1 MPKPTPEQ
9 ERIINAGRA
18 NILVSAAAGSGK
30 TTVLSDRITTK
41 IVNKEIEIDQILVAT
56 FTNDAAANMR
66 EKIEECLKKALME
79 DGADRKYIKK
89 QLDKLPSAYIQT
101 MNSFCNRVVNE
112 AAHMSDDDNIMD
124 PGSTVLDDTTLN
136 MLRNQ
141 AAMDAILARYNA
153 IAEDELTEEER
164 EDFLNLMFS
173 MGNGKSEGAIADALE
188 SAYKKLRA
196 LPDYIEILD
205 GTIRV
210 REQRDASG
218 EVFGL
223 TRYIELADNILRK
236 ARSACDTTEPRVSGL
251 DIKDEK
257 KEILRNIINSLK
269 SPLDDYLD
277 NVSKATSDEHRL
289 EAIQQFYASIY
300 KEPHPDMYPN
310 LYTKKENKDLEFL
323 TAFGPIARIC
333 IIKRNAH
340 VRTRIDPPTQ
350 KTAWGYTEY
359 SSPFDYDDGY
369 AVFENYDYKTLFE
382 RQLRRTSCARAF
394 VALLKDMDIRLGR
407 LKKALRG
414 IDFSDQEHMCL
425 RVLNSASARDLYKY
439 KFKEIYIDE
448 YQDNTSL
455 QDSVIAKIS
464 NDNVFCVGDVK
475 QSIYKFRNAN
485 PSMFIRKADSYRRD
499 PANGNLM
506 GLSCNFR
513 SSPQILAF
521 VNEIFSQLMS
531 GGAAEIDYDGDDHK
545 LVPSPIA
552 KDGPIPEVIL
562 VNAKQKENDVIDDEG
577 EIRDIPGIDLLIT
590 EVRNKVEEYLSKDY
604 DYNDI
609 FVLTRTNKVSQAI
622 AENLRGSGIEARCE
636 DETPM
641 FKDREITG
649 ICNLISVLANEYRDE
664 CLTGVLLS
672 PYRFSNFTVDELAEV
687 VSFAPELKYMNLI
700 VKVKNYALNG
710 SDEEIRNRCRTLIDS
725 IDSLRSESVIRDV
738 GELVET
744 IYDETGIK
752 RTLKKESPNQVKK
765 LSVFKN
771 WLCDVLLKR
780 GSDITD
786 LATVIEQMQSRLK
799 DDASI
804 SIDIGGENLVRCM
817 TYHKSK
823 GLQRK
828 CVIVADID
836 SKGRGNSDI
845 SSYVNFRSG
854 NVLSP
859 DDPQG
864 PVIVVD
870 DYDDDSMLA
879 ESSPEKAVAKEENK
893 LAETAETMR
902 LLYVALTRAEE
913 NLCFIG
919 LADLSAKK
927 QIKNVYMPILEE
939 DKYLSREYYL
949 KCSGIEQLMLSALLR
964 MKATDDS
971 SNLVDVCPIERKPGY
986 VSDFDQVRILVKSV
1000 DGMAEDGALDL
1011 SGSSEESSDNKEE
1024 PDASNIDSVI
1034 YGLTEFDENGRPEF
1048 KPYRF
1053 EDAMNSPA
1061 KTSVSAM
1068 KRDEDIYYSKSPA
1081 PSDAESE
1088 EEPELKIAIN
1098 MIVPDI
1104 DSYLGNESKLSGASL
1119 GTVVHKTMSFIDL
1132 DRIASSGSVSDEL
1145 DALVEEGILSGS
1157 ERDAVSKFA
1166 DSIKV
1171 FAKSDLGRAFIEADK
1186 DGRAEREKS
1195 LICSIRINPER
1206 DDYKLVQGTLDAM
1219 YIDDD
1224 GKAVIIDYKTDYIR
1238 TDDKDEII
1246 KTVKDR
1252 HQDQLELYA
1261 AAVEASGIQVK
1272 ARYVYLLRKNMAIEV

>member
-9 ERIINAGRA
+9 EKIISAGRS

-79 DGADRKYIKK
+79 DGADRKYIKT

-124 PGSTVLDDTTLN
+124 PGSTVLDETTLN

-153 IAEDELTEEER
+153 IAEDELTEQER

-173 MGNGKSEGAIADALE
+173 MGNGKSEGAIADAME

-196 LPDYIEILD
+196 LPNYIEILD
-205 GTIRV
+205 GTIRA
-210 REQRDASG
+210 REDKDASG
-218 EVFGL
+218 EI
-223 TRYIELADNILRK
+223 T
-236 ARSACDTTEPRVSGL
+236 GL
-251 DIKDEK
+251 DRYFEMMDKLFSKVLGACTSSDPD
-257 KEILRNIINSLK
+257 INSLGISEDHKVLVHNIVNSVRTHFTEFYDQYDPSESDSSKLDKIHAFFK
-269 SPLDDYLD
+269 SVYDD
-277 NVSKATSDEHRL
+277 
-289 EAIQQFYASIY
+289 
-300 KEPHPDMYPN
+300 PHPNFYPR
-310 LYTKKENKDLEFL
+310 LYEKGTKDPDFL
-323 TAFGPIARIC
+323 DEFGPVAFIC
-333 IIKRNAH
+333 MVNRRMHQYAGDDTLKSA
-340 VRTRIDPPTQ
+340 
-350 KTAWGYTEY
+350 AWGYTE
-359 SSPFDYDDGY
+359 SSTPYDYDEGY
-369 AVFENYDYKTLFE
+369 RVFEKYDYKTLFE

-394 VALLKDMDIRLGR
+394 VALLKDMDVRLGK

-455 QDSVIAKIS
+455 QDTVIAQIA

-485 PSMFIRKADSYRRD
+485 PSMFIRKADSYRND
-499 PANGNLM
+499 SSKGNLM

-513 SSPQILAF
+513 STPQILYF

-531 GGAAEIDYDGDDHK
+531 GDAAEIDYDGDDHK
-545 LVPSPIA
+545 LVSSPIA

-562 VNAKQKENDVIDDEG
+562 VNAGNKGNDVVDDEG
-577 EIRDIPGIDLLIT
+577 DIRDIPGIELLIT
-590 EVRNKVEEYLSKDY
+590 EVKNKVDEYLSKGY

-622 AENLRGSGIEARCE
+622 AEYLRVSGIAARCE

-672 PYRFSNFTVDELAEV
+672 PYRFSNFNVDELAEII
-687 VSFAPELKYMNLI
+687 SFEPELKYMNLI
-700 VKVKNYALNG
+700 VKVKNYSVNG
-710 SDEEIRNRCRTLIDS
+710 TDENIRNRCSTFIDS
-725 IDSLRSESVIRDV
+725 IDNLRSESVIRDV

-771 WLCDVLLKR
+771 WLCDVFLKR
-780 GSDITD
+780 DSDITD

-828 CVIVADID
+828 CVIIADVD
-836 SKGRGNSDI
+836 GSGRGNSDI
-845 SSYVNFRSG
+845 NSYVNFRAG
-854 NVLSP
+854 NVLTP

-864 PVIVVD
+864 PGIVVD

-879 ESSPEKAVAKEENK
+879 ESSPEKAVAKEESK
-893 LAETAETMR
+893 LADTAETMR

-919 LADLSAKK
+919 RVDLSADK
-927 QIKNVYMPILEE
+927 QVNNVYKPILDE
-939 DKYLSREYYL
+939 DKYLSRDYYL
-949 KCSGIEQLMLSALLR
+949 KCSGIAQLMLSALLR

-971 SNLVDVCPIERKPGY
+971 SNLELVCGLARQPRY
-986 VSDFDQVRILVKSV
+986 VSDFDQVRIQIKSV
-1000 DGMAEDGALDL
+1000 DSMAEDGVLDL
-1011 SGSSEESSDNKEE
+1011 SGSSDSSDNEESSDAAE
-1024 PDASNIDSVI
+1024 IDSVV
-1034 YGLTEFDENGRPEF
+1034 YGLAQFDENGRPEF

-1053 EDAMNSPA
+1053 EDAMKAPA

-1068 KRDEDIYYSKSPA
+1068 KRDEEILYSKDSG
-1081 PSDAESE
+1081 SLDSE
-1088 EEPELKIAIN
+1088 GEDEPELKVAIN

-1104 DSYLGNESKLSGASL
+1104 ESYLNDKDKISGAAL
-1119 GTVVHKTMSFIDL
+1119 GTAVHKMMSFIDL
-1132 DRIASSGSVSDEL
+1132 VRLSEDSSYRVKDEL
-1145 DALVEEGILSGS
+1145 DALVNEGILTSR
-1157 ERDAVSKFA
+1157 ERDAVAKFEDHVRVFV
-1166 DSIKV
+1166 DS
-1171 FAKSDLGRAFIEADK
+1171 SLGKALAAADK
-1186 DGRAEREKS
+1186 EGRAEREKS
-1195 LICSIRINPER
+1195 LVCALRINPDR
-1206 DDYKLVQGTLDAM
+1206 SDYTLVQGTLDAM
-1219 YIDDD
+1219 YIDES
-1224 GKAVIIDYKTDYIR
+1224 GEATIIDYKTDYLK
-1238 TDDKDEII
+1238 TDDSEEIRKII
-1246 KTVKDR
+1246 KER
-1252 HQDQLELYA
+1252 HGGQLELYA
-1261 AAVEASGIQVK
+1261 AAVMESGIKVK
-1272 ARYVYLLRKNMAIEV
+1272 KRYIVLLRKNMVIEV